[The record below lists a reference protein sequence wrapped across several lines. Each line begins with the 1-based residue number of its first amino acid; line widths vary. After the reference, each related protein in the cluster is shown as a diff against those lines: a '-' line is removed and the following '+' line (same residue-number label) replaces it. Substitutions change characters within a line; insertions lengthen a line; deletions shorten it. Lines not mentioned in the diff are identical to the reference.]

1 IANTVTVAVPAG
13 TTDPTPANNS
23 ATDTNNVTPVA
34 DLSVTKTDG
43 SASVNA
49 GGATSYTIV
58 VTNNGPSDVTAATVV
73 DTAPAGL
80 TIGAWTCAVTTAG
93 SGSVTTAC
101 GAASGSGNI
110 NTTATLRSGGVI
122 TYTVA
127 ATVAGTA
134 TGTIANTVTVAVP
147 AGTTDPTPANNSATD
162 TNTVNPVADLS
173 VTKTDGAA
181 SVNAGGAT
189 SYTIVVTNNGP
200 SDVTAATVVDTAP
213 AGLTIGAWTCAV
225 TTAGTGS
232 VTTACGAASG
242 SGNINTTATLRSG
255 GVITYTVAATVAGTA
270 TGTIA
275 NTVTVAVPAGTTD
288 PTPANNSA
296 TDTNTVNPV
305 ADLSVTKTDGAASVN
320 AGGATSYTIV
330 VTNNGP
336 SDVTAATVVDTA
348 PAGLTIGAWTCA
360 VTTAGTGSVTTAC
373 GAASGS
379 GNINTTATLR
389 SGGVITYTVA
399 ATVAGTATGTI
410 ANTVTV
416 AVPAGTTD
424 PTPGNNSATDT
435 NTVTPVA
442 NLAITKT
449 DGVASV
455 NAGGS
460 TSYTIVVTNNGP
472 SDVTAAT
479 IVDTAPAGLTIG
491 AWTCSVTTAG
501 VGSVTTACGAA
512 SGSGNINT
520 TATLRNGG
528 VVTYTVAATVA
539 GTASGTIANTATVT
553 APAGTTDPTPA
564 NNSATDTDTITPVAN
579 LAITKTDGAA
589 SVNAGG
595 ATSYTIVVTNNGP
608 SDVTAATVV
617 DTAPA
622 GLTIG
627 AWTCAVTTAGTG
639 SVTTACGAASG
650 SGNINT
656 TATLRSG
663 GVITYTVAAT
673 IAGTATG
680 TIANTVTVAV
690 PAGTTDPT
698 PGNNS
703 ATDTNNV
710 TPVADLSVTKTDGA
724 ASVNAGGAT
733 SYTIVVTNNG
743 PSDVTAA
750 TVVDTAPAGLT
761 IGAWTCAVTTA
772 GTGSVTTACG
782 AASGSGNI
790 NTTATLRSGGVITY
804 TVASTV
810 AGTATGTIAN
820 TVTVAVPAGTTDPTP
835 GNNSAT
841 DTNNVT
847 PVADLSVTKTD
858 GAASVNAGG
867 ATSYTIVVTNN
878 GPSDVTAATVVDTA
892 PAGLTIGA
900 WTCAVTTAGTG
911 SVTTAC
917 GAASGSGNINTT
929 ATLRSG
935 GVITYT
941 VAATVAGTATG
952 TIANTVT
959 VAVPAGTTDPTPGNN
974 SATDTNTVTPIANL
988 AITKTDGAASINAGG
1003 STSYTIVITNNGPSD
1018 VTAATI
1024 VDTAPAGLTI
1034 GAWTCAVTTAGVGSV
1049 TTACGAASGSGNI
1062 NTTATLR
1069 NGGVVT

>member
-1 IANTVTVAVPAG
+1 
-13 TTDPTPANNS
+13 
-23 ATDTNNVTPVA
+23 
-34 DLSVTKTDG
+34 
-43 SASVNA
+43 
-49 GGATSYTIV
+49 
-58 VTNNGPSDVTAATVV
+58 
-73 DTAPAGL
+73 
-80 TIGAWTCAVTTAG
+80 
-93 SGSVTTAC
+93 
-101 GAASGSGNI
+101 
-110 NTTATLRSGGVI
+110 
-122 TYTVA
+122 
-127 ATVAGTA
+127 
-134 TGTIANTVTVAVP
+134 
-147 AGTTDPTPANNSATD
+147 
-162 TNTVNPVADLS
+162 
-173 VTKTDGAA
+173 
-181 SVNAGGAT
+181 
-189 SYTIVVTNNGP
+189 
-200 SDVTAATVVDTAP
+200 
-213 AGLTIGAWTCAV
+213 
-225 TTAGTGS
+225 
-232 VTTACGAASG
+232 
-242 SGNINTTATLRSG
+242 
-255 GVITYTVAATVAGTA
+255 
-270 TGTIA
+270 
-275 NTVTVAVPAGTTD
+275 
-288 PTPANNSA
+288 
-296 TDTNTVNPV
+296 
-305 ADLSVTKTDGAASVN
+305 N

-449 DGVASV
+449 DGAASI

-460 TSYTIVVTNNGP
+460 TSYTIVITNNGP

-750 TVVDTAPAGLT
+750 TVVDTAPA
-761 IGAWTCAVTTA
+761 
-772 GTGSVTTACG
+772 
-782 AASGSGNI
+782 
-790 NTTATLRSGGVITY
+790 
-804 TVASTV
+804 
-810 AGTATGTIAN
+810 
-820 TVTVAVPAGTTDPTP
+820 
-835 GNNSAT
+835 
-841 DTNNVT
+841 
-847 PVADLSVTKTD
+847 
-858 GAASVNAGG
+858 
-867 ATSYTIVVTNN
+867 
-878 GPSDVTAATVVDTA
+878 
-892 PAGLTIGA
+892 
-900 WTCAVTTAGTG
+900 
-911 SVTTAC
+911 
-917 GAASGSGNINTT
+917 
-929 ATLRSG
+929 
-935 GVITYT
+935 
-941 VAATVAGTATG
+941 
-952 TIANTVT
+952 
-959 VAVPAGTTDPTPGNN
+959 
-974 SATDTNTVTPIANL
+974 
-988 AITKTDGAASINAGG
+988 
-1003 STSYTIVITNNGPSD
+1003 
-1018 VTAATI
+1018 
-1024 VDTAPAGLTI
+1024 
-1034 GAWTCAVTTAGVGSV
+1034 
-1049 TTACGAASGSGNI
+1049 
-1062 NTTATLR
+1062 
-1069 NGGVVT
+1069 